1 MTLSETNK
9 TAVEAGAGND
19 SARIPGRKKKYETK
33 REMQIAKNRYHK
45 TLTYKVKNRARYH
58 VDFDYRESVRLQNRK
73 ANERKKRIM
82 LAQAVVRGGKYLRA
96 VMNEPPI
103 VVAGEELITRKRFLE
118 LISRSYPT
126 LVRWRAHRKFTV
138 EEVHISVVRNGR
150 VVPRLE
156 QIAYRKKDLIQF
168 IDANR
173 EYVGL
178 TKTS

>member
-1 MTLSETNK
+1 
-9 TAVEAGAGND
+9 
-19 SARIPGRKKKYETK
+19 
-33 REMQIAKNRYHK
+33 
-45 TLTYKVKNRARYH
+45 
-58 VDFDYRESVRLQNRK
+58 
-73 ANERKKRIM
+73 M

>member
-9 TAVEAGAGND
+9 PAVEAGAGHD
-19 SARIPGRKKKYETK
+19 SARLHGRKKKYETK

-58 VDFDYRESVRLQNRK
+58 VDSDYRESVRLQNRK

-82 LAQAVVRGGKYLRA
+82 LAQAAVRGGKYLRA
-96 VMNEPPI
+96 VMLEPPVI
-103 VVAGEELITRKRFLE
+103 VAGEELITRKRFLE

-126 LVRWRAHRKFTV
+126 LVRWRTHRKFNV
-138 EEVHISVVRNGR
+138 DEVHISVVRNGR
-150 VVPRLE
+150 IVPRLE